1 MNLGGRLRRHLE
13 DFSPESE
20 LSWTLGRRSL
30 CYETKKTLGKV
41 NGLYYLIF
49 IHSFITLC
57 HTTSISGIQF
67 LSSIFRT
74 PLQGQK
80 TICIWILPRPS
91 AVSWDINKVFLST
104 QAQSLFKSSLVS
116 LVYFPYS
123 HAIWQK
129 GAFSPFCIFLPLDPP
144 HFFCGRF
151 FGFVLCICPRYFHLL
166 FCKNTGRVFLILQI
180 ISALVFKSF

>member
-1 MNLGGRLRRHLE
+1 MEILSSITENMMKKYHIAFKSLQVSGVNLGGRLRRHLE

-67 LSSIFRT
+67 LSNIFRT
-74 PLQGQK
+74 PLQG
-80 TICIWILPRPS
+80 
-91 AVSWDINKVFLST
+91 
-104 QAQSLFKSSLVS
+104 
-116 LVYFPYS
+116 
-123 HAIWQK
+123 
-129 GAFSPFCIFLPLDPP
+129 
-144 HFFCGRF
+144 
-151 FGFVLCICPRYFHLL
+151 
-166 FCKNTGRVFLILQI
+166 
-180 ISALVFKSF
+180 